1 VDTLRSTV
9 GFETTRRWLAAN
21 GERYDGA
28 LVRVD

>member
-1 VDTLRSTV
+1 VQTLRTVV
-9 GFETTRRWLAAN
+9 GFEGTRRLLAAQ

>member
-1 VDTLRSTV
+1 V